1 VTLMLQ
7 ILALDEGGAIKK
19 EYARQVPALCL
30 VLDQLHISRFNA
42 DYDVNQINNPFLQVK
57 VS

>member
-1 VTLMLQ
+1 MLQ